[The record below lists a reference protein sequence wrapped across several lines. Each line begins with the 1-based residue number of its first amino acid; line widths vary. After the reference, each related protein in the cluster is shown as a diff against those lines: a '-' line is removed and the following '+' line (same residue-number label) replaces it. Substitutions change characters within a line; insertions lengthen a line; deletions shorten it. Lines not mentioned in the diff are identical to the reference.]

1 MLLRC
6 SCPKQKEA
14 TIEDQDRQCRKV
26 AKEKNWVVQAGHT
39 YADQAKS
46 GTSLFKRK
54 ELAKL
59 MADAKKKPRPFDI
72 VMLFETSRLARN
84 LEDMLRL
91 TRKLS
96 ELGIRVYFVGQGLD
110 SSDPNFRT
118 TLTVWG
124 MVDELFIASLRRNVW
139 KGQDGQV
146 LKGFSSGSRCFGYP
160 KHRVES
166 WFESQLKET
175 NHDGIEGSQRQVEL
189 PVRTRRSGVQ
199 RNDRLGRHKTKRE
212 RSERD

>member
-146 LKGFSSGSRCFGYP
+146 LKGFSSGSR
-160 KHRVES
+160 
-166 WFESQLKET
+166 
-175 NHDGIEGSQRQVEL
+175 
-189 PVRTRRSGVQ
+189 
-199 RNDRLGRHKTKRE
+199 
-212 RSERD
+212 